1 MQPIKAQASRAVELA
16 KLRRELLRRI
26 VANEVRR
33 RAAHGIAAK

>member
-1 MQPIKAQASRAVELA
+1 MQPIKTQASRAVELA

-33 RAAHGIAAK
+33 QAARGIAAK